1 MSNQRE
7 GINAGT
13 RGARARRG
21 DGGVRNRG
29 EGKTRGEDRDV
40 RIGEGGRGVR
50 TKGVERGAR
59 TRGEGRDVKIGEGR
73 GIRTRGGRG
82 VRTRGGKRRGVRTRS
97 ETRYSSESEESFVEG
112 ELIY

>member
-21 DGGVRNRG
+21 DGGVRNGG

-50 TKGVERGAR
+50 TKGVERGTR

-73 GIRTRGGRG
+73 GIRTRG
-82 VRTRGGKRRGVRTRS
+82 VRTRGGKSRGVRTRS